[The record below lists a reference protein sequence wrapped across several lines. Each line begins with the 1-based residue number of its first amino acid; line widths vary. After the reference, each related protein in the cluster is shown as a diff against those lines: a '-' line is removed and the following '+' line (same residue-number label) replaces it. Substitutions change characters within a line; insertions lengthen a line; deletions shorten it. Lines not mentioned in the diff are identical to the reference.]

1 MKPLQTNTSASAR
14 MALKER
20 YTVDDILLELEMVRS
35 LEVKVRMI
43 LKGIWKR
50 KWRKTA
56 AVRRLHLRKRA
67 AWR

>member
-1 MKPLQTNTSASAR
+1 MNTSASAR
-14 MALKER
+14 MALKKR
-20 YTVDDILLELEMVRS
+20 YTVDDIILELEIGAE
-35 LEVKVRMI
+35 LEVKVRMV

-67 AWR
+67 A